1 MTIKLRKITMFE
13 GATPEALKRQ
23 LNALEEN
30 AGEAVRQL
38 GAAILPVFKPTR
50 REGTYN
56 VPLGEFSI
64 VDTTAAAGVAYL
76 PVSTPQNGGRCV
88 ALMKTSASFT
98 LTAAVTEGTVS
109 GAASEA
115 LGTAGKLYLFMSD
128 GAGGWWRTD

>member
-1 MTIKLRKITMFE
+1 MIKLTKQTLYE
-13 GATPEALKRQ
+13 GDSPDALR
-23 LNALEEN
+23 
-30 AGEAVRQL
+30 RQL
-38 GAAILPVFKPTR
+38 GTFEQNVGEAIRQLDARALPVFKPTR
-50 REGTYN
+50 RDGTYN

-109 GAASEA
+109 GATSEA
-115 LGTAGKLYLFMSD
+115 LSTAGKLYLFMSD